1 MRRHG
6 DNHDDRTVSV
16 SVTAHAGDHARPEAE
31 DYGRQRETTASTTA
45 LATASRNGGAGRPRR
60 PTRMTR
66 QADPPDPL
74 LELLVEEFL
83 YAREQT
89 SSSEATLRSYRQV
102 LRVFLAYLDG
112 RLGRPSRLS
121 DLTLPIV
128 QEWAI
133 SLQRRHRWE
142 RGGLAV
148 GDRPLAVE
156 SRRSYLRTLR
166 TFSNWLPKPPH
177 RYCDEPPL
185 AHLLLPR
192 AADTYKLPLTTDE
205 LSKLLAAAREDSVF
219 GARDTAM
226 LLFLVDS
233 ATRASELSHLRI
245 GDVTLQTGLALVAR
259 GKGNKTRAVTV
270 GEETRLAL
278 RRYAVMRDSRPGASR
293 SPEAAF
299 FQTMRGGAFT
309 YYGLRNW
316 LRRLSE
322 RAGVPRA
329 HLHLFRHTSAVDTLD
344 VGADLRTLQLKL
356 GHASIVTTQ
365 RYLNMASQ
373 RMSERQRAFSPV
385 DHLKLGE
392 RTKGAKAPLPL
403 WRRQERGEQSHE
415 NTRAQRDSRERP
427 PDAGRTME

>member
-1 MRRHG
+1 M
-6 DNHDDRTVSV
+6 
-16 SVTAHAGDHARPEAE
+16 AHLQHQLARP
-31 DYGRQRETTASTTA
+31 
-45 LATASRNGGAGRPRR
+45 P
-60 PTRMTR
+60 
-66 QADPPDPL
+66 
-74 LELLVEEFL
+74 
-83 YAREQT
+83 
-89 SSSEATLRSYRQV
+89 
-102 LRVFLAYLDG
+102 
-112 RLGRPSRLS
+112 RLS
-121 DLTLPIV
+121 DFTLPAV

-133 SLQRRHRWE
+133 SLQRRPRFE
-142 RGGLAV
+142 RGGLSV

-156 SRRSYLRTLR
+156 SRRTYLRTLR

-205 LSKLLAAAREDSVF
+205 LSALLAAAKEESIF

-233 ATRASELSHLRI
+233 ATRASELARLRI

-270 GEETRLAL
+270 GEQTRQAM
-278 RRYAVMRDSRPGASR
+278 RRYAVLRDSRPTAPH

-299 FQTMRGGAFT
+299 FQTMRGKAFT

-344 VGADLRTLQLKL
+344 VGADLRTVQLKL
-356 GHASIVTTQ
+356 GHASITTTQ

-373 RMSERQRAFSPV
+373 RLSERQRAFSPV

-392 RTKGAKAPLPL
+392 RTKSKAPVPL
-403 WRRQERGEQSHE
+403 WRRAEPREGDAERRH
-415 NTRAQRDSRERP
+415 DSPGSPGSPRSP
-427 PDAGRTME
+427 GSPGPDSTQGSNGPRGSKGSLGRSSGTTDSGQGTE

>member
-1 MRRHG
+1 M
-6 DNHDDRTVSV
+6 
-16 SVTAHAGDHARPEAE
+16 
-31 DYGRQRETTASTTA
+31 
-45 LATASRNGGAGRPRR
+45 
-60 PTRMTR
+60 
-66 QADPPDPL
+66 
-74 LELLVEEFL
+74 
-83 YAREQT
+83 
-89 SSSEATLRSYRQV
+89 
-102 LRVFLAYLDG
+102 LRVFLAYLEQQ
-112 RLGRPSRLS
+112 LARPPRLS
-121 DLTLPIV
+121 DFTLPVV

-133 SLQRRHRWE
+133 SLQRRPKWE

-148 GDRPLAVE
+148 GDQPLAVE

-192 AADTYKLPLTTDE
+192 AADTYKFPLTTEE
-205 LSKLLAAAREDSVF
+205 LSRLLAAAKEDSVF

-245 GDVTLQTGLALVAR
+245 GDVTLQTRLALVAR

-278 RRYAVMRDSRPGASR
+278 RRYAVLRDSRAGASR
-293 SPEAAF
+293 SPEAPF
-299 FQTMRGGAFT
+299 FQTMRGKAFT

-316 LRRLSE
+316 LRQLSE

-344 VGADLRTLQLKL
+344 VGGDLRTLQLKL
-356 GHASIVTTQ
+356 GHASITTTQ

-373 RMSERQRAFSPV
+373 RLSERQRAFSPV
-385 DHLKLGE
+385 DHLKLGD
-392 RTKGAKAPLPL
+392 RAKGAKAPLPL
-403 WRRQERGEQSHE
+403 WRREERREQPPE
-415 NTRAQRDSRERP
+415 NS
-427 PDAGRTME
+427 DA